1 MTQYEALK
9 LLSGV
14 IESLE
19 LAGVRP
25 SDHRYLRLFEDF
37 REAEQRGE
45 KVVYIVAT
53 LATKYGVSEKTVYNV
68 LRRLKSDCKD
78 RSAESPDKTP

>member
-9 LLSGV
+9 LSSGL

-25 SDHRYLRLFEDF
+25 SDCRYLRLFEDY

-53 LATKYGVSEKTVYNV
+53 LATKYSVSERTVYSV
-68 LRRLKSDCKD
+68 VERLGSDCK
-78 RSAESPDKTP
+78 SISVESPDKTP

>member
-9 LLSGV
+9 LISGV

-19 LAGVRP
+19 LAGVKAA
-25 SDHRYLRLFEDF
+25 DWKYLRMFEDY

-45 KVVYIVAT
+45 KTVYIVAC
-53 LATKYGVSEKTVYNV
+53 LASKYGVSERTVYSV
-68 LRRLKSDCKD
+68 VERLKSDCKGF
-78 RSAESPDKTP
+78 SVESRNKEP